1 MAFDNRGSA
10 YHDKGDND
18 RAIADYNEA
27 VRLNPKS
34 GMAFHNR
41 GVAYLEKGDNDRAI
55 ADYSEAIRIDPE
67 DASAFNGRGVAY
79 RAKGD
84 LDRASADYNEAIRL
98 DPKSG
103 KAFVGRGDVF
113 STKGDFERAIA
124 DYNEAIRLNPK
135 SSVAYFARG
144 LSYLFAGSVEKAL
157 ADFNQASAHA
167 PENAYLALWVDI
179 VSRRNNLPS
188 RLAQTSSQIDM
199 TVWPAPVVR
208 LFMDQMTP
216 AAVLAAADDPDATK
230 KKGQVCEANFYSGEL
245 SLTKG
250 LKDEA
255 TRLFRLAA
263 SDCPHS
269 FNEWDAANAEL
280 KALGVVP

>member
-1 MAFDNRGSA
+1 MPFDAQGFPKRPT
-10 YHDKGDND
+10 
-18 RAIADYNEA
+18 ADI
-27 VRLNPKS
+27 
-34 GMAFHNR
+34 
-41 GVAYLEKGDNDRAI
+41 DRAI
-55 ADYSEAIRIDPE
+55 ADYSEAIRLDPKY
-67 DASAFNGRGVAY
+67 AMAFDGRGDAY

-84 LDRASADYNEAIRL
+84 NDRASADYNEAIRL
-98 DPKSG
+98 
-103 KAFVGRGDVF
+103 
-113 STKGDFERAIA
+113 
-124 DYNEAIRLNPK
+124 NPK
-135 SSVAYFARG
+135 SAMAYFARG
-144 LSYLFAGSVEKAL
+144 RSYLFAGSVEKAL

-167 PENAYLALWVDI
+167 PKNAYLALWVDI
-179 VSRRNNLPS
+179 VSQRNNLPT

-199 TVWPAPVVR
+199 TVWPAPVIR

-230 KKGQVCEANFYSGEL
+230 KKGPVCDAIFFSGEL

-263 SDCPHS
+263 SDFPHS

>member
-1 MAFDNRGSA
+1 
-10 YHDKGDND
+10 
-18 RAIADYNEA
+18 
-27 VRLNPKS
+27 
-34 GMAFHNR
+34 
-41 GVAYLEKGDNDRAI
+41 
-55 ADYSEAIRIDPE
+55 
-67 DASAFNGRGVAY
+67 
-79 RAKGD
+79 
-84 LDRASADYNEAIRL
+84 
-98 DPKSG
+98 
-103 KAFVGRGDVF
+103 
-113 STKGDFERAIA
+113 
-124 DYNEAIRLNPK
+124 
-135 SSVAYFARG
+135 VAYFARG
-144 LSYLFAGSVEKAL
+144 RSHLFAGSVENAL

-199 TVWPAPVVR
+199 TVWPAPVIR
-208 LFMDQMTP
+208 LFMDQMTS
-216 AAVLAAADDPDATK
+216 AAVLAAADDPDATR

-263 SDCPHS
+263 SDCPHD
-269 FNEWDAANAEL
+269 FDEWDAANAEL